1 VFNLG
6 VLWFSLVAGLAS
18 SIIAF
23 VMLRVTLKHP
33 EGEPHMVEISKAI
46 REGANAFLEEE
57 GKKIAL
63 IAVII
68 AVILG
73 ALFDFRYG
81 IAFLFGAFVS
91 EMAGVVGMY
100 AATRANVRV
109 TNGARKGLFNAFSA
123 AFSGGSVMGLAVAGF
138 SLTGLSVL
146 MLIFRKWFMYDEVSI
161 HTTKY
166 VFEGIKLFKVSDPN
180 GLISVIKSV
189 MLVSSYSFGASFIAL
204 FDRVGGGIY
213 TKAAD
218 MSADL
223 VGKVEAG
230 IEEDD
235 PRNPA
240 TIADNVGDNV
250 GDVAGLGADILE
262 SYIASIVSAAITAVY
277 IRLADHT
284 LTSSQYLT
292 LLTLPL
298 LLASVGV
305 IASIIGVI
313 IVKTRKAKDAQ
324 KALSLGNV
332 VTAILVLLFTFVVV
346 LLLRENY
353 QFKFTG
359 VLFGDLHLRWRLLIA
374 IASGLIAGVLISR
387 FSEYYTSYDYKPVK
401 VLAEKTQTG
410 VAVNITSGLAL
421 GMKSTLLPVLTLV
434 IAILVAYWAAGTYG
448 IAIAALGMLSFVGYI
463 VSVDSYGPVAD
474 NAGGIAQMAE
484 LDPEVRKITDRLDS
498 VGNTT
503 AAIGKGFAI
512 GSAAFAALSLIVSY
526 IWGTAKT
533 ADAVIMNPI
542 VNLVN
547 PYALVGIIIGGMLP
561 HFFTSLLINGVAD
574 TAALMIDEI
583 RRQFKEKP
591 GILKGEDKP
600 DYARCIA
607 ITAKGALA
615 RMVVPGLLAVVVPF
629 IIGFLFGKSAV
640 AGLLIGS
647 LSSAIMI
654 ALYSANAGGA
664 WDNAK
669 KYIEQGHFGGKGT
682 STHAAAVIGD
692 TVGDPLKDT
701 VGPSMDILVKLMSVV
716 SLVFGSTFPDQPFFL
731 R

>member
-1 VFNLG
+1 MFTLNI
-6 VLWFSLVAGLAS
+6 LWFAFFSGLAS
-18 SIIAF
+18 SIMALI
-23 VMLRVTLKHP
+23 MLKITLGKP
-33 EGEPHMVEISKAI
+33 EGTPEMVEISKAI
-46 REGANAFLEEE
+46 REGATAFLTEE

-63 IAVII
+63 VAVVIA
-68 AVILG
+68 AVLG
-73 ALFDFRYG
+73 VLFDFRYAL
-81 IAFLFGAFVS
+81 AFLFGAAVS
-91 EMAGVVGMY
+91 EMAGVIGMY

-109 TNGARKGLFNAFSA
+109 TNGARKGLFDAFSV

-138 SLTGLSVL
+138 SLTGLSL
-146 MLIFRKWFMYDEVSI
+146 IMLIFKEWFIYDKVSLE
-161 HTTKY
+161 TTKY
-166 VFEGIKLFKVSDPN
+166 VFQGLKLFRVEN
-180 GLISVIKSV
+180 EQGLISLIKGV
-189 MLVSSYSFGASFIAL
+189 MLISSYSFGASFIAL
-204 FDRVGGGIY
+204 FDRVGGGMY

-240 TIADNVGDNV
+240 SIADNVGDNV

-262 SYIASIVSAAITAVY
+262 SYIASLISAVITAMY
-277 IRLADHT
+277 IRLADPSFT
-284 LTSSQYLT
+284 MKQYLA
-292 LLTLPL
+292 LVTLPVI
-298 LLASVGV
+298 LASVGV
-305 IASIIGVI
+305 LASMIGVI
-313 IVKTRKAKDAQ
+313 IVKTRKTHDARV
-324 KALSLGNV
+324 ALSSGNV
-332 VTAILVLLFTFVVV
+332 ITAVLVLLFTFIVV
-346 LLLRENY
+346 LMLDVNY
-353 QFKFTG
+353 TFKFKG
-359 VLFGDLHLRWRLLIA
+359 VLFGDLALRWRLMIA
-374 IASGLIAGVLISR
+374 IASGLIAGVLISK
-387 FSEYYTSYDYKPVK
+387 FSEYYTSYDYSPVK
-401 VLAEKTQTG
+401 KLAEKTQTG
-410 VAVNITSGLAL
+410 VAVNITTGFAL
-421 GMKSTLLPVLTLV
+421 GMQSTFWPVLTLAF
-434 IAILVAYWAAGTYG
+434 AILVAYWAAGTYG

-474 NAGGIAQMAE
+474 NAGGIAQMAK
-484 LDPEVRKITDRLDS
+484 LDPKVREITDRLDS

-526 IWGTAKT
+526 IWGTAKS
-533 ADAVIMNPI
+533 AGAIHINPI
-542 VNLVN
+542 INLVN
-547 PYALVGIIIGGMLP
+547 PYTLIGIIIGGMLP
-561 HFFTSLLINGVAD
+561 HLFTALLINGVAG
-574 TAALMIDEI
+574 TASIMIDEI
-583 RRQFKEKP
+583 RRQFREKP
-591 GILKGEDKP
+591 GILEGKEKP

-607 ITAKGALA
+607 ITAHGAISKMIA
-615 RMVVPGLLAVVVPF
+615 PGMIAIVTPF
-629 IIGFLFGKSAV
+629 IMGYIFGQYAV

-682 STHAAAVIGD
+682 ATHAAAVVGD

-716 SLVFGSTFPDQPFFL
+716 SLVFGSTFPRTPIFM